1 MSSIT
6 CARCGAEVT
15 AGVRFCRQCGQ
26 PVPAPSVSSMLEAET
41 RTFAPP
47 PREPAAPTQ
56 HINSPLTGPAYM
68 EPGQMPFAPAAPVT
82 KSLQPSGSSGTAA
95 KVLLAG
101 LVLILL
107 IAAISFA
114 AMKFLSSRDSRPEKP
129 GVTIPEIPP
138 PPPPPPPASG
148 GSSST
153 GNSLVYPGAETV
165 LDVTKAD
172 GHVLQLR
179 THDPIEKVVNWYT
192 EKIRPTETVKVPGGN
207 MTVLRGEA
215 VRAVITATG
224 TETSIIIKQ
233 GGEE

>member
-1 MSSIT
+1 M
-6 CARCGAEVT
+6 T
-15 AGVRFCRQCGQ
+15 AGARFCRQCGQ

-47 PREPAAPTQ
+47 REPATPTQ

-82 KSLQPSGSSGTAA
+82 NSLQPSGSSGAAA

-107 IAAISFA
+107 IAAISLA
-114 AMKFLSSRDSRPEKP
+114 AMKILSSRDSRPETP
-129 GVTIPEIPP
+129 GISVPEIPP
-138 PPPPPPPASG
+138 PPPPAGG

-153 GNSLVYPGAETV
+153 SNSLVYPGAETV

-179 THDPIEKVVNWYT
+179 TRDPLEKVVNWYT

-207 MTVLRGEA
+207 MTILRSDA
-215 VRAVITATG
+215 VKAVITATG

-233 GGEE
+233 GGDE

>member
-1 MSSIT
+1 MSSIN
-6 CARCGAEVT
+6 CARCGAEMS
-15 AGVRFCRQCGQ
+15 AGARFCRQCGQ
-26 PVPAPSVSSMLEAET
+26 PVPAPSASSVLEAET

-47 PREPAAPTQ
+47 REPATPTQ

-68 EPGQMPFAPAAPVT
+68 EPGQMPFAPAPVT
-82 KSLQPSGSSGTAA
+82 KSLEPSGSLGGAT

-107 IAAISFA
+107 IAAISLA
-114 AMKFLSSRDSRPEKP
+114 AMKILSSRNSRPETP
-129 GVTIPEIPP
+129 GVTVPEIPP

-148 GSSST
+148 GPAST

-179 THDPIEKVVNWYT
+179 THDPVEKVVNWYT
-192 EKIRPTETVKVPGGN
+192 EKIRPTETVKVPGSN
-207 MTVLRGEA
+207 MTVLRGETIK
-215 VRAVITATG
+215 AVITATG